1 MVSRLHHDNGDTTLI
16 RCNRY
21 HRAAKYA
28 WRSGTLHATVHWV
41 SMMLAQEK
49 LCVGTDHPS
58 YTRAQ
63 EMLAQIKTAAKDQ
76 DAFDSAK
83 RAHPS
88 EDADDFQN
96 LAEATDK
103 YDNAAPV
110 RQKNMK
116 QPEKDWRLQNLA
128 KALWWAEVDRAW
140 EIHDHPD
147 KEHVAVVRKGR
158 DVYFLRERIEDS
170 GGDASV
176 NPYQEIALWLE
187 GNSG

>member
-1 MVSRLHHDNGDTTLI
+1 MVSGLSHYNGDTTLI
-16 RCNRY
+16 CCNRY

-49 LCVGTDHPS
+49 MCVGTDHPS
-58 YTRAQ
+58 YIRAQ

-76 DAFDSAK
+76 DAFDSAT
-83 RAHPS
+83 RTHPS

-103 YDNAAPV
+103 YHNAAPA
-110 RQKNMK
+110 RQKSMK
-116 QPEKDWRLQNLA
+116 MPEKDWRLQNLA
-128 KALWWAEVDRAW
+128 KALWWAEVDRAR
-140 EIHDHPD
+140 EMHDHPD

-158 DVYFLRERIEDS
+158 DVHFLRERIEES
-170 GGDASV
+170 GGDARV